1 MSRVADCAASA
12 VPKYWPINMP
22 SVLLILLKK
31 KLITQGMVLFAS
43 VDYSNSFS
51 ILKMFTYEVP
61 VVVPVKYIQHV
72 VYWVIF
78 KPSERGLKF

>member
-1 MSRVADCAASA
+1 
-12 VPKYWPINMP
+12 
-22 SVLLILLKK
+22 
-31 KLITQGMVLFAS
+31 MVLFAS
-43 VDYSNSFS
+43 VNYSNSFS